1 MIIENNGSTEEAI
14 AGLFHDILE
23 EKDGPKKVIL
33 LN

>member
-23 EKDGPKKVIL
+23 EKDGQKK
-33 LN
+33 